1 LMRTEVAG
9 LAGDVTGTLSL
20 ASLPSVT
27 ATLVAPQLRVF
38 GERYPAVTIR
48 LLEGSEEE
56 VRDWLDQGAAEAG
69 VVSLP
74 ARGLET
80 AVLADQQMVAVVPA
94 DSWLASKDIV
104 SYAELA
110 KEPFIRGTGGC
121 ADVFTPIAQLAG
133 VELDIA
139 FEAREMSAVLEI
151 VRAGLG
157 VSIVPSAGLPDLRG
171 VVARPLVPET
181 VRHLG
186 VAVSA
191 SASPVARAFLEQI
204 AALDLR

>member
-1 LMRTEVAG
+1 
-9 LAGDVTGTLSL
+9 
-20 ASLPSVT
+20 
-27 ATLVAPQLRVF
+27 
-38 GERYPAVTIR
+38 
-48 LLEGSEEE
+48 
-56 VRDWLDQGAAEAG
+56 
-69 VVSLP
+69 
-74 ARGLET
+74 
-80 AVLADQQMVAVVPA
+80 VLADQQMVAVVPA